1 MPGAAGY
8 SEVNFD
14 GPVEYVVTTMK
25 NGVLV
30 HVSINTSTGH
40 TEAKMAVRNASE
52 RFAALR
58 IIAFF
63 LWMAGFIAPGFIAV
77 RGVALAA
84 APEGETA
91 KPYHIVDGRVDK
103 RTYNGFRRYHAGCN
117 HCHGPDGVGSSF
129 GPSLI
134 EAPMTIEQFRAAV
147 LMGRATGS
155 SVMKGFADDPNVA
168 PFVDDIYAYLRARTD
183 GAIGR
188 GRPLQ
193 ADER

>member
-40 TEAKMAVRNASE
+40 TKAKMAVRSGSE
-52 RFAALR
+52 RFAAVR
-58 IIAFF
+58 IFAFF
-63 LWMAGFIAPGFIAV
+63 LGMAGFLAL

-168 PFVDDIYAYLRARTD
+168 PFVDDIYAYLRARSD